1 MSTNGLII
9 KISQQDF
16 ETTYQKLKGVLENNP
31 NLKIMLELNH
41 QANAAAAGLTL
52 LPTKIILFGNPKLG
66 TPLMQSSQT
75 VAIDLPQKIIV
86 YQDAAG
92 SVNVAYNDPL
102 YLKERHGIS
111 EKEEVLGKIA
121 GALDKITTIATTK

>member
-1 MSTNGLII
+1 MPTNGLII

-41 QANAAAAGLTL
+41 QANAAANGMTL
-52 LPTKIILFGNPKLG
+52 LPTRIILFGNPKLG

-75 VAIDLPQKIIV
+75 IGIDLPQKIIV

-92 SVNVAYNDPL
+92 IVRVAYNDPL

-121 GALDKITTIATTK
+121 GALDKITTVATTK